1 MKVMSTIGSQIFA
14 LFVLSLCSV
23 LPAHA
28 EFSLFNSPSPIASN
42 APAFVPVDQAFPF
55 NFTQQGDRVY
65 LDWHVTPG
73 YYLYQDKIG
82 VTPSSDAQIGALDM
96 RQGLPYEDEFFGEV
110 NIYKQPLTVSVPVIS
125 ATDSSML
132 TVTYQ
137 GCAEAGFCYPPETV
151 DVPLYAV
158 TGSSAPH
165 QQKVLRKHLQTHPI
179 FLLKHQHRFLQR
191 KRHLAN
197 KLMSVALP
205 TTGGNHCSSLAW
217 A

>member
-1 MKVMSTIGSQIFA
+1 MKVMSTIGSRIFA
-14 LFVLSLCSV
+14 LFALSLCSI
-23 LPAHA
+23 LPVHA

-65 LDWHVTPG
+65 LDWQVTPG

-82 VTPSSDAQIGALDM
+82 VTPSSDTQIGALDM
-96 RQGLPYEDEFFGEV
+96 RQGQPYEDEFFGEV

-151 DVPLYAV
+151 NVPLYAV
-158 TGSSAPH
+158 TGSTATPPADGTQEAPTDASE
-165 QQKVLRKHLQTHPI
+165 QVTANQTTPS
-179 FLLKHQHRFLQR
+179 QR
-191 KRHLAN
+191 
-197 KLMSVALP
+197 
-205 TTGGNHCSSLAW
+205 
-217 A
+217 